1 MKGRESI
8 LILLLWP
15 DCSLST
21 LLRQLGCC
29 WGVLL

>member
-8 LILLLWP
+8 LSILLWP